1 MSLPAI
7 STAAY
12 VYSTN
17 QSAVQVTYVD
27 ASTAIVY
34 PNEFTNPRTQQL
46 NVWVRGGGQIAPFVP
61 TPQPKPGAPAY
72 IFLSPNATQS
82 MGPNT
87 DVTVWESYDS
97 FGMSTDGTY
106 VTLQG
111 GRTYEISVTISLNNF
126 SNDGFL
132 TFYLFDANDNPLYDN
147 YQGRILLF
155 PNENTSTQQS
165 NPTATILYTPTEQT
179 QVKVRCATAATG
191 TTADLRLQFSTWS
204 ISETVDE
211 TLYAEK
217 VGPRGPEGPVGPA
230 GPQGQQGPAG
240 PTGPIGVAG
249 PTGAVGPAGPVGPP
263 GPGFTFLGQVPVVG
277 DLPPGA
283 DTGDAYTVATDS
295 NLYVFDGSQW
305 NDSGPIQGPQG
316 VQGTQGPV
324 GPQGPQGETG
334 ATGAQGPAGPQGPEG
349 PQGPPGPTG
358 ATGAKGDTGAA
369 GPVGPQGPQGSQGP
383 QGPAGPPGSIASVHA
398 GTINFALPITNGNQN
413 FVQLGQPISLSNVSG
428 YMLIVQVGV
437 GGTPASVHGNL
448 LPQVVISNSTTGYSS
463 TVQGNI
469 AMVNTGQN
477 YMIDM
482 MMGGINTGASGLVP
496 SGNLTFTWQALTNF
510 WNTSSA
516 NADWQYTILYW

>member
-12 VYSTN
+12 AYSTN
-17 QSAVQVTYVD
+17 QSAVLVTYVD
-27 ASTAIVY
+27 ASTAVVY
-34 PNEFTNPRTQQL
+34 PNDFTNERTIQL
-46 NVWVRGGGQIAPFVP
+46 NAFVRAGGQIAPFVP
-61 TPQPKPGAPAY
+61 TPQPKPGPPTY
-72 IFLSPNATQS
+72 IFMSPNGAETVQA
-82 MGPNT
+82 NT
-87 DVTVWESYDS
+87 DITVWEAYDS
-97 FGMSTDGTY
+97 FGMTTDGTY
-106 VTLQG
+106 VSLLPN
-111 GRTYEISVTISLNNF
+111 RTYEIAVTLNLNNF
-126 SNDGFL
+126 SGNDFL
-132 TFYLFDANDNPLYDN
+132 TFYVVDENDNPLYDN

-155 PNENTSTQQS
+155 PNENTGTQQS
-165 NPTATILYTPTEQT
+165 NPTSVILYTPTQPT
-179 QVKVRCATAATG
+179 QVKVRCITTG
-191 TTADLRLQFSTWS
+191 SGISASVRNQFSTWA
-204 ISETVDE
+204 ISELVNE
-211 TLYAEK
+211 ALYAES

-230 GPQGQQGPAG
+230 GPQGQQGPSG

-249 PTGAVGPAGPVGPP
+249 PTGAIGPAGPVGPP

-283 DTGDAYTVATDS
+283 ETGDAYTVATDS
-295 NLYVFDGSQW
+295 NLYVYDGSQW
-305 NDSGPIQGPQG
+305 NNSGPIQGPQG
-316 VQGTQGPV
+316 VQGIVGAA

-334 ATGAQGPAGPQGPEG
+334 ATGAQGPVGPTGPEG
-349 PQGPPGPTG
+349 PQGPAGPTG

-369 GPVGPQGPQGSQGP
+369 GPVGPLGPQGPQGLT
-383 QGPAGPPGSIASVHA
+383 GPAGPPGSTASVHA
-398 GTINFALPITNGNQN
+398 GTINFALPITSGNQN

-463 TVQGNI
+463 TVQGNM

-516 NADWQYTILYW
+516 NADWQFTILYW